1 MSIVVTLIYLKVDS
15 LYWKD
20 LLTNYNGTAIN
31 YDAIGNPSNWRDGM
45 TFSWVN
51 GRQLHVVKKNN
62 SVIGRYTYDSD
73 GMRITKTT
81 AEGPTTYHV
90 MNGVCYGETRS
101 DGRNLQYVF
110 DENGRVIGFRMQF
123 DTGSARFYFVFN
135 AQGDVV
141 QLLDSWGNVRANYS
155 YDTWG
160 RCTATDS
167 NGNALSSDSIGMIN
181 PFRYRGY
188 YYDNETGLYYAS
200 SRYYDPEVCRFISP
214 DTADVLTATPMA
226 LTDKNLFAYCDN
238 NPVMRE
244 DKDGKF
250 WVQLG
255 ATLVGGLI
263 SAGMELGS
271 QLLCGKKLNEVNWS
285 SVFIEGVS
293 GAATGLLM
301 SVGIPASAVT
311 AGRAAINAAT
321 SVAHSID
328 EGDRLSQTIIEATT
342 SATITMVTGN
352 AKTLGNRLTQGN
364 HTQLGKIGNLVRS
377 VTYEPRHAKPD
388 YMRATI
394 RNRVVRGTGRTFNRS
409 RQTYCYY

>member
-1 MSIVVTLIYLKVDS
+1 
-15 LYWKD
+15 
-20 LLTNYNGTAIN
+20 
-31 YDAIGNPSNWRDGM
+31 M
-45 TFSWVN
+45 TFSWIN
-51 GRQLHVVKKNN
+51 GRQLGTVKKNG
-62 SVIGRYTYDSD
+62 STVGTYAYDSD
-73 GMRITKTT
+73 GMRIKKT
-81 AEGPTTYHV
+81 AGGLATTYHV

-244 DKDGKF
+244 DKDGQF
-250 WVQLG
+250 WNLVIG
-255 ATLVGGLI
+255 AAGGALFSGI
-263 SAGMELGS
+263 AQMASNFMS
-271 QLLCGKKLNEVNWS
+271 GKKLSDGLGMALVT
-285 SVFIEGVS
+285 GAAS
-293 GAATGLLM
+293 GLLAATGIGL
-301 SVGIPASAVT
+301 VGSI
-311 AGRAAINAAT
+311 AGNAAISMAGNAANQVIE
-321 SVAHSID
+321 SNGFSNFNVGDMLIDGVIGGVAGAIGGKGMGKSANIKTLNGNLTKKVFSGSLD
-328 EGDRLSQTIIEATT
+328 TARKGIKYYVSQTKYAYREYLVQPLIYAGAA
-342 SATITMVTGN
+342 SLVGYG
-352 AKTLGNRLTQGN
+352 AKNRCL
-364 HTQLGKIGNLVRS
+364 K
-377 VTYEPRHAKPD
+377 
-388 YMRATI
+388 
-394 RNRVVRGTGRTFNRS
+394 
-409 RQTYCYY
+409 